1 MKSWVHASLVVAC
14 SLAGSSSLPEPG
26 EVKQCLTHI
35 LECKDLD
42 HLVRPEHAS
51 TPLVLVCFSVVLIGL
66 PTVLV
71 PSKMRDAGLFEL
83 CKCCLLAFSASLV
96 GKWVARPMLG
106 YALVLHAS
114 ARALCSVSPDFLVG
128 GVVYA
133 SLKYLCAWALC
144 AWAAKYGPGIS
155 IVQWVD
161 ASQTLCAFQCHL
173 LGVLFSG
180 MADELLSAFF
190 SFFFMIYASV

>member
-1 MKSWVHASLVVAC
+1 M
-14 SLAGSSSLPEPG
+14 
-26 EVKQCLTHI
+26 
-35 LECKDLD
+35 
-42 HLVRPEHAS
+42 
-51 TPLVLVCFSVVLIGL
+51 LIGL

-83 CKCCLLAFSASLV
+83 CKCCLLPFLA
-96 GKWVARPMLG
+96 WVAGIWLTRPMLG

-128 GVVYA
+128 GAVYA
-133 SLKYLCAWALC
+133 SLKYFCVWALTC
-144 AWAAKYGPGIS
+144 WAAKYGPGIS

-173 LGVLFSG
+173 LGVLFAG
-180 MADELLSAFF
+180 QVDELLSSVF
-190 SFFFMIYASV
+190 SFFLAIYASV